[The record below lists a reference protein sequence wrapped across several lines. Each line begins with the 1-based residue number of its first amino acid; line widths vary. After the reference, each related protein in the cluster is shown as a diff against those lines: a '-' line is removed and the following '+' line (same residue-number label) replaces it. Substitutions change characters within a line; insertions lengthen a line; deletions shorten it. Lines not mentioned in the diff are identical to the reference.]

1 MTINVTLI
9 IAWIIFGLIS
19 GSIAHFIS
27 PNSSGGILGLII
39 LGIVGALVGGFLGQ
53 ILFGVGITG
62 FNLISFI
69 LAIAGS
75 LLVLFLFFLMGGK

>member
-1 MTINVTLI
+1 MTINITLI
-9 IAWIIFGLIS
+9 SAWIIFGLIA

-27 PNSSGGILGLII
+27 PSSSGGILGLII
-39 LGIVGALVGGFLGQ
+39 LGIIGALVGGFLGR
-53 ILFGVGITG
+53 IFFGVGVTG

-75 LLVLFLFFLMGGK
+75 LVVLFLFFLLRGK